1 MSFNETDEEL
11 AILYKEGNKE
21 AFKGLINR
29 YTFPLYNFTAHIV
42 NQNDASDVVQEI
54 FIKTWKSIHK
64 FDEKKASFKT
74 WIFTIARNTAIDFL
88 RKKRNLLFSDIPARQ
103 LAGGEKESEN
113 ENSFAE
119 NIPDENLLPDEALQ
133 KLEDSEF
140 LNRTLEKLNI
150 KETAPSELVELIL
163 TTAQVISVGSEE
175 LRKAI
180 EQVILE
186 NPKAVE
192 DYKSGKT
199 QAIGFLIGKVKS
211 LLPPKSSTDKIKEQ
225 IEQALK

>member
-150 KETAPSELVELIL
+150 KEKEILIL
-163 TTAQVISVGSEE
+163 YYQEE
-175 LRKAI
+175 LTFD
-180 EQVILE
+180 E
-186 NPKAVE
+186 
-192 DYKSGKT
+192 
-199 QAIGFLIGKVKS
+199 IGKILQKSLNTVKS
-211 LLPPKSSTDKIKEQ
+211 THRRAIIKLQELLDK
-225 IEQALK
+225 